1 MNAGNSFIALSAGV
15 ERALQP
21 DRHPSR
27 VPTMCKAG
35 PSLPSAT
42 DLPSSLA
49 NPEPPEMDGHLFV
62 NIFTLCFV
70 VVVVL
75 LYLVL
80 KTWQRRKAA
89 AAAAAADA
97 AAAAAAALSVHTEGT
112 QTDDPLFNGLDDSI
126 NRLYQELSSHQHRL
140 DSIEAN
146 RLEMVNFNRLLSFL
160 PKPNLPKEKEDF
172 THQDSADPYDGS
184 WGENRIQYP
193 AV

>member
-1 MNAGNSFIALSAGV
+1 
-15 ERALQP
+15 
-21 DRHPSR
+21 
-27 VPTMCKAG
+27 MCKAG

-62 NIFTLCFV
+62 DIFTLCFV

-80 KTWQRRKAA
+80 KTWQRKKAA

-97 AAAAAAALSVHTEGT
+97 AAAAAAALSVQTEGT
-112 QTDDPLFNGLDDSI
+112 QTDNPLFNIDDTI
-126 NRLYQELSSHQHRL
+126 NRLYQELSTHQQRL
-140 DSIEAN
+140 DSIEQS

-160 PKPNLPKEKEDF
+160 PKPTLPKEEEGF
-172 THQDSADPYDGS
+172 THQDTADPYEGS